1 MDLFLR
7 FMLVFLVY
15 YLYVSYYKSVKI
27 KNEKLEEMNGEFIFT
42 YLSYIMK
49 KEMYFDIYEVETVG
63 FSKMIIKNKEF
74 ARLTLVITM
83 ENNDVIRLFNKR
95 NAIIFFKSCKEN
107 SPVLYEEI
115 FVKSDI
121 FGGMPGFF
129 GLTSLRDIVENEIKM
144 LEEEERYK

>member
-7 FMLVFLVY
+7 LILIFLAY
-15 YLYVSYYKSVKI
+15 YLYMSYYKSMKI
-27 KNEKLEEMNGEFIFT
+27 KSEKLEEMNGEFIFT
-42 YLSYIMK
+42 YLSYVMK
-49 KEMYFDIYEVETVG
+49 KEMYFDIHEVENVG

-74 ARLTLVITM
+74 TRLTLVITL
-83 ENNDVIRLFNKR
+83 ENHDIIRIFNKR

-115 FVKSDI
+115 FARSDI

-129 GLTSLRDIVENEIKM
+129 GLSSLRDIVENEIKR
-144 LEEEERYK
+144 LEEEER

>member
-7 FMLVFLVY
+7 LILVFLAY

-27 KNEKLEEMNGEFIFT
+27 KTEKLEEMNGEFIFT

-49 KEMYFDIYEVETVG
+49 KEMYFDIYEVETVS

-74 ARLTLVITM
+74 SRLTLVITL
-83 ENNDVIRLFNKR
+83 ENNDIIRLFNKR

-107 SPVLYEEI
+107 SPVL
-115 FVKSDI
+115 
-121 FGGMPGFF
+121 
-129 GLTSLRDIVENEIKM
+129 
-144 LEEEERYK
+144 